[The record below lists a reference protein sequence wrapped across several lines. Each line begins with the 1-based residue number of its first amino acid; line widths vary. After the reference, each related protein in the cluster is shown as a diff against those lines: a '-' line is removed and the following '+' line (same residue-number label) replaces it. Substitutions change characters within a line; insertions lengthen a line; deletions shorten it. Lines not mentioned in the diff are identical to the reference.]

1 MKTLEELKKLKAEQQ
16 TTGEIALET
25 ISNIPSSGAQFVSDT
40 ITPLLSPID
49 TAKNLFELGKGIYNL
64 YTPGE
69 QPSEEVA
76 RAVGKFYYDRYG
88 GKDFTEVKSK
98 VLQTLKTDP
107 VGFLSDLAIPLSVA
121 RAPLSSSSVVSKATK
136 AIDPTNILIQ
146 TAANTPK
153 GLSVITDATVGTM
166 LKKQGGIGDGVLTDI
181 FKGAQKGGDTL
192 ALMRAQMNSNKS
204 LETALKP
211 IYSYMEGL
219 ETVSKN
225 RAKAYKQSKAE
236 LGLDAVKVDPAVVKR
251 AFNKTQTRFSKI
263 TQKGKVS
270 TPEIKAKTSQ
280 LKGLVDE
287 WLNNPQL
294 HTVEGL
300 DFLKQS
306 INDFMPDATS
316 KTRAGA
322 FVSDFRG
329 NVRNAIV
336 DEFPDYVPVMRAYE
350 ESKILEKQVKKAL
363 GSGKIEDIES
373 IARKLQSTTRN
384 NASTSFGIKGN
395 LLDEISKVGEQPNL
409 RYELAGSAVDSI
421 APRGLGG
428 YSTGL
433 IGSSGVGVGAATGN
447 IPLAITG
454 AAMTGASSPRLLG
467 EVALRSGQV
476 KGALN
481 PALNQISNLND
492 ILSPTYNP
500 ALQTTRIL
508 EASGIQKAAE
518 DARRRKFLKKLKGNP
533 ENNVVP
539 TSPGFSL
546 DTRPDVTPQEFIRNQ
561 VPY

>member
-1 MKTLEELKKLKAEQQ
+1 MKTLEELKKQRAEQQ

-25 ISNIPSSGAQFVSDT
+25 IGNIPSSGAQFVSDT

-88 GKDFTEVKSK
+88 GKDFVEVKSK

-136 AIDPTNILIQ
+136 AVDPTNILLK

-153 GLSVITDATVGTM
+153 ALSVLGDATIGTM

-181 FKGAQKGGDTL
+181 FKGAEKGGDTL
-192 ALMRAQMNSNKS
+192 ALMRAQMSSNKT
-204 LETALKP
+204 LDTALKP
-211 IYSYMEGL
+211 VYSYMEGL
-219 ETVSKN
+219 EKV
-225 RAKAYKQSKAE
+225 AKKRKDKYFEGKAN
-236 LGLDAVKVDPAVVKR
+236 LGLDKIKVDPAVVKK
-251 AFNKTQTRFSKI
+251 AFNKTQLRFSKI
-263 TQKGKVS
+263 TQQGKVS
-270 TPEIKAKTSQ
+270 TPKVKAKAAELQ
-280 LKGLVDE
+280 KLVDE
-287 WLNNPQL
+287 WVNNPDL
-294 HTVEGL
+294 HTLDGL
-300 DFLKQS
+300 DRLKQS
-306 INDFMPDATS
+306 IGDFMPDS
-316 KTRAGA
+316 VDMSRAGS

-336 DEFPDYVPVMRAYE
+336 DEFPDYAPVMKAYE
-350 ESKILEKQVKKAL
+350 ESIIFEKQVKKAL
-363 GSGKIEDIES
+363 GSGKIEEIES

-409 RYELAGSAVDSI
+409 RYQLAGSAVDSI

-428 YSTGL
+428 YGTG
-433 IGSSGVGVGAATGN
+433 ITGGIGVGAGAVTGN
-447 IPLAITG
+447 IPLAITA
-454 AAMTGASSPRLLG
+454 AAMTAASSPRLLG

-481 PALNQISNLND
+481 PGLNQLSNLNNV
-492 ILSPTYNP
+492 LSPVYNP
-500 ALQTTRIL
+500 ALQTTRII

-518 DARRRKFLKKLKGNP
+518 DARRREFLKKLKN
-533 ENNVVP
+533 
-539 TSPGFSL
+539 
-546 DTRPDVTPQEFIRNQ
+546 
-561 VPY
+561 

>member
-1 MKTLEELKKLKAEQQ
+1 MQTLEELKKLKAEQQ

-25 ISNIPSSGAQFVSDT
+25 IGNIPSSGAQFVSDT

-88 GKDFTEVKSK
+88 GKDFVEVKSK

-136 AIDPTNILIQ
+136 AVDPTNILLK

-153 GLSVITDATVGTM
+153 GLSVLGDATIGTM

-181 FKGAQKGGDTL
+181 FKGAEKGGDTL

-211 IYSYMEGL
+211 VESYMEGL
-219 ETVSKN
+219 EKV
-225 RAKAYKQSKAE
+225 AKKRKDKYFEGKAN
-236 LGLDAVKVDPAVVKR
+236 LGLDKIKVDPAVVKR
-251 AFNKTQTRFSKI
+251 AFNKTQLRFSKI
-263 TQKGKVS
+263 TKQGKVS
-270 TPEIKAKTSQ
+270 SPKVKAKEVELQ
-280 LKGLVDE
+280 KLVNE
-287 WLNNPQL
+287 WINNPDL
-294 HTVEGL
+294 HTLDGL
-300 DFLKQS
+300 DNLKKS
-306 INDFMPDATS
+306 IGDFMPDS
-316 KTRAGA
+316 VDKSRSGA

-336 DEFPDYVPVMRAYE
+336 DEFPDYAPVMKAYE
-350 ESKILEKQVKKAL
+350 ESIVFEKQVKKAL
-363 GSGKIEDIES
+363 GSGKIEEIES

-409 RYELAGSAVDSI
+409 RYQLAGSAVDSI

-454 AAMTGASSPRLLG
+454 AAMTAASSPRLLG

-481 PALNQISNLND
+481 PGLNQLSNLNNV
-492 ILSPTYNP
+492 LQPGYNP
-500 ALQTTRIL
+500 ALKTSRIL
-508 EASGIQKAAE
+508 EASDIEKAVE
-518 DARRRKFLKKLKGNP
+518 DEKRRKFLERLGN
-533 ENNVVP
+533 
-539 TSPGFSL
+539 
-546 DTRPDVTPQEFIRNQ
+546 
-561 VPY
+561 

>member
-1 MKTLEELKKLKAEQQ
+1 MQTLEELKKLKAEQQ

-25 ISNIPSSGAQFVSDT
+25 IGNIPSSGAQFVSDT

-88 GKDFTEVKSK
+88 GKDFVEVKSK

-107 VGFLSDLAIPLSVA
+107 VGFLADAAIPLGIA

-136 AIDPTNILIQ
+136 AVDPTNILLK

-153 GLSVITDATVGTM
+153 GLSVLGDATIGTM

-181 FKGAQKGGDTL
+181 FKGAEKGGNTL
-192 ALMRAQMNSNKS
+192 ALMRAQMSSNKT
-204 LETALKP
+204 LDTALKP
-211 IYSYMEGL
+211 VYSYMEGL
-219 ETVSKN
+219 EKV
-225 RAKAYKQSKAE
+225 AKKRKDKYFEDKAK
-236 LGLDAVKVDPAVVKR
+236 LGLDKIKVDPAVVKR
-251 AFNKTQTRFSKI
+251 AFNKSQLRFLKLTS
-263 TQKGKVS
+263 KGKVAS
-270 TPEIKAKTSQ
+270 PKVKAKAAQ
-280 LKGLVDE
+280 LQKHVDE
-287 WLNNPQL
+287 WINNPDL
-294 HTVEGL
+294 HTLDGL
-300 DFLKQS
+300 DGLKQS
-306 INDFMPDATS
+306 IGDFMPDTVDR
-316 KTRAGA
+316 TRSGA

-336 DEFPDYVPVMRAYE
+336 DEFPDYVPVMKAYE
-350 ESKILEKQVKKAL
+350 ESMVLEKQVKKAL
-363 GSGKIEDIES
+363 GSGKIEEIES

-384 NASTSFGIKGN
+384 NASTSFGVRGN

-409 RYELAGSAVDSI
+409 RYELAASSVDNI
-421 APRGLGG
+421 VPRGLGG
-428 YSTGL
+428 L
-433 IGSSGVGVGAATGN
+433 SSGAIGGGGAMYGVATGN
-447 IPLAITG
+447 PLLTSLAVGSTV
-454 AAMTGASSPRLLG
+454 ASSPRLLG

-481 PALNQISNLND
+481 PGLKQLSNLNNV
-492 ILSPTYNP
+492 LQPGYNP

-518 DARRRKFLKKLKGNP
+518 DARRREFLKKLKN
-533 ENNVVP
+533 
-539 TSPGFSL
+539 
-546 DTRPDVTPQEFIRNQ
+546 
-561 VPY
+561 

>member
-1 MKTLEELKKLKAEQQ
+1 MKTLEELKKQRAEKQ

-98 VLQTLKTDP
+98 VLETLKKDP
-107 VGFLSDLAIPLSVA
+107 VGFLSDLAVPLSVA

-136 AIDPTNILIQ
+136 SIDPTNILLK

-153 GLSVITDATVGTM
+153 GLSVLGDATIGTM

-192 ALMRAQMNSNKS
+192 ALMRAQMASNKT
-204 LETALKP
+204 LDTALKP
-211 IYSYMEGL
+211 VYSYMEGL
-219 ETVSKN
+219 EKV
-225 RAKAYKQSKAE
+225 AKKRKDNYFEGKAK
-236 LGLDAVKVDPAVVKR
+236 LGLDKIKVDPAVVKR
-251 AFNKTQTRFSKI
+251 AFNKTQLRFSKI
-263 TQKGKVS
+263 TQQGKVS
-270 TPEIKAKTSQ
+270 TPKVKAKEAQ
-280 LKGLVDE
+280 LQKLVNE
-287 WLNNPQL
+287 WINNPDL
-294 HTVEGL
+294 HTLDGL
-300 DFLKQS
+300 DNLKKS
-306 INDFMPDATS
+306 IGDFMPDSVDTS
-316 KTRAGA
+316 RSGA

-336 DEFPDYVPVMRAYE
+336 DEFPDYAPVMKAYE
-350 ESKILEKQVKKAL
+350 ESMVFEKQVKKAL
-363 GSGKIEDIES
+363 GSGKIEDIEA
-373 IARKLQSTTRN
+373 IARKLQATTRN
-384 NASTSFGIKGN
+384 NASTSFGIRGN
-395 LLDEISKVGEQPNL
+395 LLDEISKAGEQPYL
-409 RYELAGSAVDSI
+409 RYELAAGSVDNVV
-421 APRGLGG
+421 PRGLGG
-428 YSTGL
+428 L
-433 IGSSGVGVGAATGN
+433 SSGAIGGGGAMYGLATGN
-447 IPLAITG
+447 PLLTG
-454 AAMTGASSPRLLG
+454 LAVGSTVASSPRLLG

-492 ILSPTYNP
+492 ILSPAYNP

-508 EASGIQKAAE
+508 SASDIEKEVE
-518 DARRRKFLKKLKGNP
+518 DIKRREFLKKLKN
-533 ENNVVP
+533 
-539 TSPGFSL
+539 
-546 DTRPDVTPQEFIRNQ
+546 
-561 VPY
+561 

>member
-40 ITPLLSPID
+40 ITPILSPID
-49 TAKNLFELGKGIYNL
+49 TAKNLLELGKGIYNL

-107 VGFLSDLAIPLSVA
+107 VGFLSDLAIPLSIA

-136 AIDPTNILIQ
+136 AIDPTNLLLK
-146 TAANTPK
+146 TATNTPK
-153 GLSVITDATVGTM
+153 GLSVLGDATIGTM

-211 IYSYMEGL
+211 VYSYMEGL
-219 ETVSKN
+219 KTLADKRAAAYNQGLSK
-225 RAKAYKQSKAE
+225 
-236 LGLDAVKVDPAVVKR
+236 LGLDKTKVDPSVVVN
-251 AFNKTQTRFSKI
+251 AFNKSQARFTRI
-263 TQKGKVS
+263 TNQGRVS
-270 TPEIKAKTSQ
+270 TPEITAKTKE
-280 LKGLVDE
+280 LKSLVDE
-287 WLNNPQL
+287 WVNNPDL

-306 INDFMPDATS
+306 ISDFMPDATS

-329 NVRNAIV
+329 NVRNAII
-336 DEFPDYVPVMRAYE
+336 DEFPDYAPVMKAYE

-363 GSGKIEDIES
+363 GSGEIEDIES

-384 NASTSFGIKGN
+384 NASTSFGVRGN
-395 LLDEISKVGEQPNL
+395 ILDEISKVGEQPNL
-409 RYELAGSAVDSI
+409 RYELAAGSVDNVV
-421 APRGLGG
+421 PRGLGG
-428 YSTGL
+428 
-433 IGSSGVGVGAATGN
+433 ISSGAIGAGGVGFGLGTGN
-447 IPLAITG
+447 IPLAVL
-454 AAMTGASSPRLLG
+454 AAGQSVASSPRLLG

-508 EASGIQKAAE
+508 SASDIEKEVE
-518 DARRRKFLKKLKGNP
+518 DIKRREFLKKL
-533 ENNVVP
+533 
-539 TSPGFSL
+539 S
-546 DTRPDVTPQEFIRNQ
+546 Q
-561 VPY
+561 